1 MSKSIK
7 SKEDRKI
14 SFDKTKNKKLVKI
27 LNHKMFKGYRDI
39 KASKNFYKRNIN
51 LNKQTLGCLEWEKKV
66 YDYFEDLYNLDYKL
80 NVLSKL
86 KNPSFNNIM
95 YIKHF
100 PNTTQ
105 NAPKTTI
112 SNIDSKIKKTKSSL
126 NTISTSNPNLTTMNS
141 MNKKSKIQ
149 SNSNNNFYLTSMS
162 VYHTDNFYHK
172 YNPEKVIK
180 EIFDKENIY
189 YNDIPLLSLEKI
201 NKYNNPKRKKK
212 YKYITSDDE
221 IIKSNNI
228 KDNIYNGLTER
239 QFLYK
244 ISHNKSN
251 KNIKEKIQLNSFI
264 KNKGIS
270 KLSDIQRL
278 KLKSASRG
286 KKDKPNLLSLLDN
299 GDKNVNINL
308 ELNDN
313 GLVLMNKMVS
323 TSINNFNQETLFDK
337 HNQYLIYKGGFN
349 SDNSISS
356 YNKSKSIISTLYEN
370 QKNKDDKIFGDPFK
384 NIDINNNK
392 KKEEPPVKFFQNKPR
407 IFDDKLLLNYQFV
420 KKNQF
425 LKLKEIM
432 S

>member
-149 SNSNNNFYLTSMS
+149 SNSNNNFYFTSMS

-228 KDNIYNGLTER
+228 KDNIYNGLTE
-239 QFLYK
+239 
-244 ISHNKSN
+244 
-251 KNIKEKIQLNSFI
+251 
-264 KNKGIS
+264 
-270 KLSDIQRL
+270 
-278 KLKSASRG
+278 
-286 KKDKPNLLSLLDN
+286 
-299 GDKNVNINL
+299 
-308 ELNDN
+308 
-313 GLVLMNKMVS
+313 
-323 TSINNFNQETLFDK
+323 
-337 HNQYLIYKGGFN
+337 IY
-349 SDNSISS
+349 
-356 YNKSKSIISTLYEN
+356 
-370 QKNKDDKIFGDPFK
+370 
-384 NIDINNNK
+384 
-392 KKEEPPVKFFQNKPR
+392 QN
-407 IFDDKLLLNYQFV
+407 
-420 KKNQF
+420 
-425 LKLKEIM
+425 
-432 S
+432 

>member
-1 MSKSIK
+1 
-7 SKEDRKI
+7 
-14 SFDKTKNKKLVKI
+14 
-27 LNHKMFKGYRDI
+27 
-39 KASKNFYKRNIN
+39 
-51 LNKQTLGCLEWEKKV
+51 
-66 YDYFEDLYNLDYKL
+66 
-80 NVLSKL
+80 
-86 KNPSFNNIM
+86 
-95 YIKHF
+95 
-100 PNTTQ
+100 
-105 NAPKTTI
+105 
-112 SNIDSKIKKTKSSL
+112 
-126 NTISTSNPNLTTMNS
+126 MNS

-323 TSINNFNQETLFDK
+323 TSTNNFNQETLFDK

-349 SDNSISS
+349 SDNSTSS

-392 KKEEPPVKFFQNKPR
+392 KNEEPPVKFFQNKPR

>member
-1 MSKSIK
+1 
-7 SKEDRKI
+7 
-14 SFDKTKNKKLVKI
+14 
-27 LNHKMFKGYRDI
+27 
-39 KASKNFYKRNIN
+39 
-51 LNKQTLGCLEWEKKV
+51 
-66 YDYFEDLYNLDYKL
+66 
-80 NVLSKL
+80 
-86 KNPSFNNIM
+86 
-95 YIKHF
+95 
-100 PNTTQ
+100 
-105 NAPKTTI
+105 
-112 SNIDSKIKKTKSSL
+112 
-126 NTISTSNPNLTTMNS
+126 
-141 MNKKSKIQ
+141 
-149 SNSNNNFYLTSMS
+149 MS

-251 KNIKEKIQLNSFI
+251 KNIQEKIQLNSFI

-323 TSINNFNQETLFDK
+323 TSTNNFNQETLFDK

-349 SDNSISS
+349 SDNSTSS

-392 KKEEPPVKFFQNKPR
+392 KNEEPPVKFFQNKPR